1 MNLTSSIRA
10 RIEEL
15 CNERKITINK
25 MCILCGITQSTINNI
40 INRKQKDVSM
50 LTILRI
56 CNGLN
61 IKISDFFNSDIFKSK
76 IEEDMEER

>member
-1 MNLTSSIRA
+1 MNITQTVKI

-15 CNERKITINK
+15 CQERNITLNK
-25 MCILCGITQSTINNI
+25 MCTICGITQSTINNI

-50 LTILRI
+50 LTIVRI

-61 IKISDFFNSDIFKSK
+61 ITINEFFQSDIFREK
-76 IEEDMEER
+76 IEEDL